1 MWRSAVGA
9 SRVAPAVSEAHNV
22 IDSGESFIALEE
34 LFAYA
39 LDNSSN
45 VYPITVFAAP
55 SDEAFVVYPIVDRP
69 IGHPAARIRRQEM
82 DDVVL
87 DQGEAHVGI
96 VPICPADIRVKDKLA
111 TDHEAGRG

>member
-1 MWRSAVGA
+1 MNFL
-9 SRVAPAVSEAHNV
+9 PAVLAAGMTFFRGSASASQIGPAVAETHEV
-22 IDSGESFIALEE
+22 FDFGKSIIALEE

-69 IGHPAARIRRQEM
+69 IGHPVARIRRQEM

-87 DQGEAHVGI
+87 
-96 VPICPADIRVKDKLA
+96 
-111 TDHEAGRG
+111 T